1 MKNNISIYFYVIL
14 LFISF
19 PQLVFAQEDLNWYLQ
34 TAAENNPELQV
45 KFNEYLAALE
55 VVPQV
60 EALPDPQIAFAYFVS
75 PVETRMGPQ
84 QFKISASQFFPWF
97 GTLGAKKDAAVEL
110 AKAKYEIFEEAKS
123 KLFNDV
129 KADYYN
135 LYFNQKLIDILME
148 NIELLQSI
156 QKMAT
161 VKVESGLVSMVDEY
175 RVQMEINEL
184 ENQLAHLKDNQWTL
198 EISFKNLL
206 NANDDLIIH
215 LPDSLWRTDFPLTK
229 QAALDS
235 IQSKNHQLLQ
245 LEFKQAALA
254 YKKDAAK
261 LEGRP
266 DFKIGLDYI
275 FVGEGENNLSGKD
288 AFIFPTV
295 GITIPLYRS
304 KYKAMVQ
311 EVAYLETA
319 NQKAKESKS
328 NKLETLFENTWK
340 DYLDAER
347 RIRLNEEQLDL
358 ARKSLKILESEYAT
372 ASTNF
377 EEILRMERKVL
388 KYNLELEKAIAD
400 KQAVI
405 AFINYLMGK

>member
-19 PQLVFAQEDLNWYLQ
+19 PQLVFAQEDLNRYLQ